1 MMTKAPRAE
10 VTTMK
15 TYEGQLDG
23 TGLKF
28 GLVISRFNDFITR
41 RLVDGC
47 MDALQR
53 NGVSEDDVEAAYVP
67 GSFEIPVVAQKMA
80 RSGRFDA
87 VITLGAV
94 IRGATSHFDY
104 VAGQVARGVSTAAM
118 DTGVPIIFG
127 VITTETIEQAIER
140 AGTRLTNRG
149 FEAGQSAIETVRV
162 MQNLDAE

>member
-1 MMTKAPRAE
+1 M
-10 VTTMK
+10 MK
-15 TYEGQLDG
+15 THEGQLDG
-23 TGLKF
+23 TGLRF
-28 GLVISRFNDFITR
+28 GLVVSRFNDFIVR

-47 MDALQR
+47 MDALKR

-80 RSGRFDA
+80 RSGNYDA

-94 IRGATSHFDY
+94 IRGATAHFDY
-104 VAGQVARGVSTAAM
+104 VAGQVARGVSTASM
-118 DTGVPIIFG
+118 ETGVPIIFG

-149 FEAGQSAIETVRV
+149 FEAGQAAIETVRV
-162 MQNLDAE
+162 MQQLDEE

>member
-1 MMTKAPRAE
+1 MPTWRPPVRE

-15 TYEGQLDG
+15 VYEGQLDG
-23 TGLKF
+23 SGMSF

-47 MDALQR
+47 LDALKR
-53 NGVSEDDVEAAYVP
+53 NGASEDAIEMAYVP
-67 GSFEIPVVAQKMA
+67 GAFEIPLAAKKMA
-80 RSGRFDA
+80 GTGRFDA

-94 IRGATSHFDY
+94 IRGSTSHFDF
-104 VAGQVARGVSTAAM
+104 VAGQAARGVSTASM
-118 DTGVPIIFG
+118 ETGVPIIFG

-149 FEAGQSAIETVRV
+149 FEAGQSAIEMV
-162 MQNLDAE
+162 QLLKQLG